1 MRCDPHARAGSGCSR
16 FGFKGRMNR
25 VNRNQRIATAS
36 NSASTYTGGITIKS
50 PQEMEMMREAG
61 AIVGSVLTLLK
72 RTVEPGI
79 STKELDR
86 VAHKEITRHGAK
98 PTFKGYRGFPASI
111 CASVNEQIVHGI
123 PSKRVLKEGD
133 IVKVDVG
140 ATLGGLIGDAA
151 VSLAV
156 GEVDDEVSE
165 LMQATQQ
172 SLEEGIKASLPGNR
186 VGDIGAAIQ
195 EFGETRGYGVVREF
209 VGHGIGRFLHEDP
222 QVPNYGQPGMGA
234 LLRPGM
240 CIAIEPMLN
249 MGDWRT
255 RILDD
260 QWTVVTADGK
270 LSAHFEHTIAIT
282 EDGPEILTKHE

>member
-1 MRCDPHARAGSGCSR
+1 
-16 FGFKGRMNR
+16 MNR
-25 VNRNQRIATAS
+25 NRKIETAS
-36 NSASTYTGGITIKS
+36 NSASTYSGGITIKS

-61 AIVGSVLTLLK
+61 AVVGSVLTLLK
-72 RTVEPGI
+72 RTVEPGM
-79 STKELDR
+79 STKDLDQ
-86 VAHKEITRHGAK
+86 VAYKEITRHGAT

-111 CASVNEQIVHGI
+111 CASVNEEIVHGI

-156 GEVDDEVSE
+156 GAVDEEVAT
-165 LMQATQQ
+165 LMEATRK
-172 SLEEGIKASLPGNR
+172 SLEVGIEASQPGNR

-195 EFGETRGYGVVREF
+195 EFGEAKGYGVVREF
-209 VGHGIGRFLHEDP
+209 VGHGIGRFLHENP
-222 QVPNYGQPGMGA
+222 QVPNYGQAGMGP

-282 EDGPEILTKHE
+282 EDGPEILTKHV